1 MFLNEKIKDSGAS
14 VVLSGLLLILIS
26 LKFLIF
32 FIIFS
37 LFLCCTLNSFLNYVR
52 QQDEAIKIDS
62 ALSDKKYLKTML
74 KSEIAGAKWG
84 INELWG
90 VRVKSDNQLMES
102 LKHFDKAD
110 SFLKSYSYN

>member
-1 MFLNEKIKDSGAS
+1 
-14 VVLSGLLLILIS
+14 
-26 LKFLIF
+26 
-32 FIIFS
+32 
-37 LFLCCTLNSFLNYVR
+37 
-52 QQDEAIKIDS
+52 
-62 ALSDKKYLKTML
+62 ML

>member
-1 MFLNEKIKDSGAS
+1 MIHPNRLMFNWSTNFLNENNTVNSTYNEFQKSWNVSDN
-14 VVLSGLLLILIS
+14 
-26 LKFLIF
+26 
-32 FIIFS
+32 
-37 LFLCCTLNSFLNYVR
+37 TLNNFLSYVSKE
-52 QQDEAIKIDS
+52 DETIKVDS
-62 ALSDKKYLKTML
+62 ALTDKKYLKTML

-90 VRVKSDNQLMES
+90 VRVKADNQLMES